1 MNANY
6 QKNTPKKNSNIDLN
20 PPKKIKIIYEKQLP
34 LEDFVQENH
43 KELKQY
49 ICHLCTGVLVE
60 PVMDTKG
67 HIFCKKCLLTY
78 EKKHTSKNKKLLCPI
93 SNHILKMSDLKPYEL
108 ISVYLCK
115 MICVCP
121 NKKKG
126 CKWEGKYNL
135 RKEHIEKECK
145 FIDEEICPNEGCG
158 MIFKIDN
165 INTHLLDCNYRKINC
180 EKCDKTILFK
190 DKDERQNITA
200 ELHASGVELGVFEQ
214 SVHEPVNACQQ
225 CAQFPQQFI
234 AALRC
239 QVSAGEQRQEELHGG
254 QRCTELMRDVRQG
267 VRQKCLIRQ
276 KCLLMFVQAQGHF
289 PDLGAQNSKLALA
302 FVVRKGIRLPVQDA
316 VDVHG
321 ELRDRPV
328 AAIGHDRLYGKQQN
342 ACAACKE
349 CALGSEPDA
358 A

>member
-158 MIFKIDN
+158 LIFKIDN

-190 DKDERQNITA
+190 DKDEHI
-200 ELHASGVELGVFEQ
+200 
-214 SVHEPVNACQQ
+214 
-225 CAQFPQQFI
+225 
-234 AALRC
+234 
-239 QVSAGEQRQEELHGG
+239 
-254 QRCTELMRDVRQG
+254 
-267 VRQKCLIRQ
+267 
-276 KCLLMFVQAQGHF
+276 
-289 PDLGAQNSKLALA
+289 
-302 FVVRKGIRLPVQDA
+302 
-316 VDVHG
+316 
-321 ELRDRPV
+321 
-328 AAIGHDRLYGKQQN
+328 
-342 ACAACKE
+342 KE
-349 CALGSEPDA
+349 CVKEKIKCFNCSSTILRGEMEKHLKDDCPDIEIDCDFLFFGCKDKFLRKNRYQHYIPMSKIISHNKMTLNWFHNFKIKINTCFSQIQNNLRENRIKMNYFKQNLIS
-358 A
+358 